1 MNLPIEIINAVQQ
14 KNCVLFAGPGFA
26 REAIEALG
34 RDIPDD
40 LMLAK
45 AMGWKRL
52 KRLMGTRKD
61 EMPQIRPSLLKKLLQ
76 SEGRAAVLE
85 VIRKVL
91 SLNDLEPTDAHRIG
105 LQHFPSSFRQH
116 QMVCG

>member
-45 AMGWKRL
+45 AMGWKRP
-52 KRLMGTRKD
+52 KRLMALAKD
-61 EMPQIRPSLLKKLLQ
+61 EMPQIRPSLLRSCSRVK
-76 SEGRAAVLE
+76 GVHC
-85 VIRKVL
+85 
-91 SLNDLEPTDAHRIG
+91 T
-105 LQHFPSSFRQH
+105 
-116 QMVCG
+116 